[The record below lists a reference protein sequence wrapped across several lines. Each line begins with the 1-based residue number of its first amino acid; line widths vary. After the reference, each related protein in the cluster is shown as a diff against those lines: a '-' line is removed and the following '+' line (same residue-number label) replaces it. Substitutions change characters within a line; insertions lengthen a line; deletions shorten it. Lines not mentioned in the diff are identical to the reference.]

1 MLHLRTLKKDYRK
14 VALKRHPGKNPENK
28 EAERKFKE
36 VAETY
41 EVLSND
47 EKRDIYGKN
56 MAKKD

>member
-1 MLHLRTLKKDYRK
+1 M
-14 VALKRHPGKNPENK
+14 ALKRHPDKNPENK

-47 EKRDIYGKN
+47 EKWDIYEKN

>member
-1 MLHLRTLKKDYRK
+1 MLHLRTLKKAYRK

-47 EKRDIYGKN
+47 EKRDIYEKN